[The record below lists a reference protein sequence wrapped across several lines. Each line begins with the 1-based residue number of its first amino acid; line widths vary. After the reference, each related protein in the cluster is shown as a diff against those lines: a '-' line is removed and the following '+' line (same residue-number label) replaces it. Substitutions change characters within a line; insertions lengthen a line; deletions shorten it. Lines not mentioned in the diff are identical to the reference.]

1 MTIRENHRLFKK
13 YSLDGQVTINGQT
26 VTTPYHIYD
35 GEMVLIGGT
44 AKADVARDLLKNEQL
59 TPIVDT
65 NGDALMAVWV
75 CDFTQAN
82 LGAHHE
88 LQFSIFASLKPQA
101 PVQAHPFAIFRAL
114 VMNPDALM
122 ICHGLW
128 NSTQLVVDYN
138 REHLGLD
145 AHLSISDIQAS
156 DHWRS
161 FDVKDAT
168 TGGSLITGDLIE
180 PMVGLK
186 KWDYEALPPKGK
198 AMRDM
203 IRHLGFGGMMRAMQS
218 PFVHVPVVNTISTL
232 SDKNRVAHTY
242 TKNDSQIVRY
252 FEPIR
257 DKLVIQHP
265 HYAPL
270 NFVPAFVQ
278 HNRGIRFVYLR
289 PVEIADNVV

>member
-1 MTIRENHRLFKK
+1 MTARDNHRLFKT
-13 YSLDGQVTINGQT
+13 YPLDGQVTINGQT
-26 VTTPYHIYD
+26 VSTPYHIYD

-44 AKADVARDLLKNEQL
+44 AKADVARELLKNERL
-59 TPIVDT
+59 TPILDT

-88 LQFSIFASLKPQA
+88 LQFSIFASVKPQA

-114 VMNPDALM
+114 VMNPEMMM

-138 REHLGLD
+138 RDHLGLD
-145 AHLSISDIQAS
+145 AHLSISDIQAH

-168 TGGSLITGDLIE
+168 TGEALITGDLIE
-180 PMVGLK
+180 PMIGLK
-186 KWDYEALPPKGK
+186 KWDYEGLQPKGK
-198 AMRDM
+198 ALRDM
-203 IRHLGFGGMMRAMQS
+203 MGHLGFGGMVRAMRS
-218 PFVHVPVVNTISTL
+218 PFVHVPVVNTISSL
-232 SDKNRVAHTY
+232 SDTNRVAHTY
-242 TKNDSQIVRY
+242 TKTDNQIVRY
-252 FEPIR
+252 FAPTH
-257 DKLVIQHP
+257 DKLVIQHLR
-265 HYAPL
+265 YAPL
-270 NFVPAFVQ
+270 NFAPAIVQ

-289 PVEIADNVV
+289 PVAISG